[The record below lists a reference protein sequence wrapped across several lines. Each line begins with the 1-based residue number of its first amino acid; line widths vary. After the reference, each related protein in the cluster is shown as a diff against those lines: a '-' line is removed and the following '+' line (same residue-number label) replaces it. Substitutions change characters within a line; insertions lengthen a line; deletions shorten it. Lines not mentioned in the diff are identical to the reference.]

1 MFNFLLFLFSFWH
14 PCDSDVGM
22 FKVVS
27 EIPKTLLI
35 FLNSSFFILLW
46 FNVYFFIL
54 LQTVDLSLSFLPF
67 TLVPG
72 TFSFVS
78 LFIAFTFSS
87 ILQPYSTIPVSI
99 LVTSVWNSALD
110 GLPLSSLLSYI
121 FSGALICSFIWAIF
135 FCLSVDCYVV
145 RGRALDIRQ
154 GRTTWAPT
162 YLSLLCGAVGG
173 WGGVREGTM
182 PLAWLLVSFQ
192 SLPPLPTSKLGP
204 SGADSQV
211 GVFVY
216 ILGPVGLSNELSCET
231 GSLFCLVKPHRF
243 FQRFQAFL
251 FQRWNPWLHGLSHP
265 PAVPPSLSACK
276 CVAASCCLP
285 HPVLQPLPCHGSSPS
300 QLPASTLPT
309 RLGECFFFNSL
320 VIRLPYISIFWQL
333 WLISVFKFVVV
344 LLLVARRQSV
354 STYTCIFKSFLI
366 WCWT

>member
-1 MFNFLLFLFSFWH
+1 MPSIQISFIFGWSFPWH
-14 PCDSDVGM
+14 V
-22 FKVVS
+22 
-27 EIPKTLLI
+27 
-35 FLNSSFFILLW
+35 
-46 FNVYFFIL
+46 
-54 LQTVDLSLSFLPF
+54 
-67 TLVPG
+67 
-72 TFSFVS
+72 
-78 LFIAFTFSS
+78 FTFSS

-243 FQRFQAFL
+243 FQSKVSS
-251 FQRWNPWLHGLSHP
+251 LSFP
-265 PAVPPSLSACK
+265 TLKPLVAWSVSPPSC
-276 CVAASCCLP
+276 
-285 HPVLQPLPCHGSSPS
+285 SS
-300 QLPASTLPT
+300 QFI
-309 RLGECFFFNSL
+309 CM
-320 VIRLPYISIFWQL
+320 
-333 WLISVFKFVVV
+333 
-344 LLLVARRQSV
+344 
-354 STYTCIFKSFLI
+354 
-366 WCWT
+366 